1 MLVCFCIFSYE
12 TNGNL
17 LNELIVL
24 HHKSLIWRAVI
35 YCSLQSLQ
43 REMKEASL
51 SN

>member
-1 MLVCFCIFSYE
+1 MFVCFCIFSYE

-24 HHKSLIWRAVI
+24 HCKSRILRAII
-35 YCSLQSLQ
+35 YGSLQSLQ
-43 REMKEASL
+43 REMKVASL